1 MLGQRLEIRQ
11 GQGLVITPQLQQ
23 AIKLLQLS
31 NLELE
36 AFVEAELEKNPLLQR
51 EDGDPGEANDA
62 TPERIEVADRARRE
76 GWRKADQPDPPPV
89 PDDDPEAGEPVDC
102 AALAE
107 DALVRVRRALR
118 LGRAGE
124 AASWMRLHEKL
135 AARLE
140 ADREAGR
147 RRERVARSRG
157 AAGAE
162 DPLVSALAPLRDRMA
177 FINGLGTAQVR
188 VGRAWRQGYISD
200 GVYDRLNGLNS
211 AAVGVLD
218 QLLAAAAPGD
228 PPSSHPDF
236 SAAPDP

>member
-1 MLGQRLEIRQ
+1 
-11 GQGLVITPQLQQ
+11 VHP
-23 AIKLLQLS
+23 
-31 NLELE
+31 
-36 AFVEAELEKNPLLQR
+36 
-51 EDGDPGEANDA
+51 
-62 TPERIEVADRARRE
+62 IEVIVAPPDAPAGQALRSQATWDLARRDYLAGSSRTQVCDRYGLNPSTFAGRARRE

-89 PDDDPEAGEPVDC
+89 PDDDPEADDPIDC

-135 AARLE
+135 LARLE
-140 ADREAGR
+140 AEEACR
-147 RRERVARSRG
+147 RRRDRVARSRG
-157 AAGAE
+157 SAGAD
-162 DPLVSALAPLRDRMA
+162 DPLAKALGPLRDRMA

-200 GVYDRLNGLNS
+200 GVYERLNGLNS
-211 AAVGVLD
+211 GAVGELD
-218 QLLAAAAPGD
+218 RVLAAADAGADAAALAAGD
-228 PPSSHPDF
+228 ESYPSHPDF

>member
-1 MLGQRLEIRQ
+1 MQTDTPAAPRGRAVHSPEIWTQARRDYLAGDSTEQ
-11 GQGLVITPQLQQ
+11 VCGRYGL
-23 AIKLLQLS
+23 K
-31 NLELE
+31 
-36 AFVEAELEKNPLLQR
+36 
-51 EDGDPGEANDA
+51 
-62 TPERIEVADRARRE
+62 ERTFRDRARRE

-89 PDDDPEAGEPVDC
+89 PDDDPEADQPVDC

-218 QLLAAAAPGD
+218 QLLAAAAAPGD

>member
-1 MLGQRLEIRQ
+1 MQTDTPAAPRGRAVHSPEIWTQARRDYLAGDSTEQ
-11 GQGLVITPQLQQ
+11 VCGRYGL
-23 AIKLLQLS
+23 K
-31 NLELE
+31 
-36 AFVEAELEKNPLLQR
+36 
-51 EDGDPGEANDA
+51 
-62 TPERIEVADRARRE
+62 ERTFRDRARRE
-76 GWRKADQPDPPPV
+76 GWRKADQPNPPPI

-157 AAGAE
+157 SAGAE

-177 FINGLGTAQVR
+177 F
-188 VGRAWRQGYISD
+188 
-200 GVYDRLNGLNS
+200 
-211 AAVGVLD
+211 
-218 QLLAAAAPGD
+218 
-228 PPSSHPDF
+228 
-236 SAAPDP
+236 

>member
-1 MLGQRLEIRQ
+1 VHPTDVIAPPVAPAGHAPRSQAAWDLARRDYLAGDSRTQVCDRY
-11 GQGLVITPQLQQ
+11 GL
-23 AIKLLQLS
+23 
-31 NLELE
+31 
-36 AFVEAELEKNPLLQR
+36 NPS
-51 EDGDPGEANDA
+51 
-62 TPERIEVADRARRE
+62 TFTDRARRE

-89 PDDDPEAGEPVDC
+89 PDDDPEADQPVDC

-157 AAGAE
+157 SAGAE

-218 QLLAAAAPGD
+218 QLLAAAAAPGD